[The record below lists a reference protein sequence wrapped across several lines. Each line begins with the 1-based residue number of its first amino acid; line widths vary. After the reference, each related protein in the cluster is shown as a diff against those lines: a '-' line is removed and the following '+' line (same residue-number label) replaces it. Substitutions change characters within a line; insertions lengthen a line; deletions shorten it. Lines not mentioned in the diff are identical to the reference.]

1 MILPGKL
8 DENDIL
14 GINFKIN
21 PPNFLHLSPKLH
33 RILKSKVKED
43 IFSILPEH
51 HQKFNSN
58 KEEYLTMWSLQND
71 RSVIIKP
78 AVKGSSVVVWDRNDY
93 LKGAE
98 RQISDISIYKEVKVT
113 EENLVNLVIRVT
125 KCLRV
130 WKEKTQK
137 II

>member
-14 GINFKIN
+14 GIKLKIN

-113 EENLVNLVIRVT
+113 EENLVNLVDKSNKMFASLERKNT
-125 KCLRV
+125 
-130 WKEKTQK
+130 K